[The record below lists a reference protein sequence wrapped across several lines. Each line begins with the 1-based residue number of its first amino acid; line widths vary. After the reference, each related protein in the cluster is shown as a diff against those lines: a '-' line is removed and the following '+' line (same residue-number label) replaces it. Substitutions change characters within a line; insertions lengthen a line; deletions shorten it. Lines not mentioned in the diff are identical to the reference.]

1 MEKGTLHYAHPT
13 GFALGL
19 TSCVLYTA
27 CAAAVK
33 LWPAQTV
40 GFFNSWFHGVDL
52 MRIFDPTKLTW
63 SMFFKGLVSVLV
75 VAYLSGVLYGWLYN
89 KCVDHCKR
97 KGWI

>member
-1 MEKGTLHYAHPT
+1 MEKTTLHHAHPT

-19 TSCVLYTA
+19 TSGILYTL

-33 LWPAQTV
+33 LWSAQTV

-63 SMFFKGLVSVLV
+63 PVFFKGLVSIVI
-75 VAYLSGVLYGWLYN
+75 VAYISGVLYGWLYN
-89 KCVDHCKR
+89 KCVEHCRKKR
-97 KGWI
+97 WL